1 MAERAALG
9 QTAVMTSGVE
19 HSSTPALEPGPLR
32 RVVAVLC
39 ITEIVS
45 WGILFY
51 AFPVL
56 STTIRD
62 TEGWSLTW
70 LVACFTAAQLVA
82 AAAGLWVG
90 RHIDAYGPRRVMTAG
105 SILGVLAVVAIASAP
120 TLWLFLLAWLIAGV
134 AMSGTLYAPAFAAV
148 TGWAGDQRVRALTAV
163 TLVAGLASTVF
174 APLTAVLV
182 DHLSWRQTYAALTV
196 VLIGTIPLHWWGL
209 RAPWTSLT
217 APAES
222 ESGADHAR
230 RRVVHQPEFVLLVA
244 AMTLGGFCVYAVV
257 VNLVPLLTQ
266 HGLSTTAAAV
276 ALGIGGAGQVA
287 GRLFYGPALTRF
299 SARTRTVATLAAASL
314 TTLALA
320 VVHQPVAVVCALSFG
335 AGIARGIFTLIQATS
350 VSDRWGTQDF
360 GARNG
365 ILSGA
370 VLAAAAFAPWAGTLL
385 ASALGSYAWAFVVL
399 AIGCLMAT
407 ALVRPHARY
416 VGGPGARSGHTGATR
431 QPKTTTTCRCEPTTE
446 CRPDLRK
453 RRYSATSPD
462 RFLGLRRRER
472 RFESYRGAVF
482 GPGLTCGN
490 AFPRG
495 RLPCLVSRLAVV
507 VCSHFR
513 QFDWCWV
520 EPGAGA

>member
-1 MAERAALG
+1 
-9 QTAVMTSGVE
+9 MTSGVE
-19 HSSTPALEPGPLR
+19 HSSTPALQPGPLR

-62 TEGWSLTW
+62 TEGWSLPW

-82 AAAGLWVG
+82 AATGLWVG

-230 RRVVHQPEFVLLVA
+230 RRVIHQPEFVLLVA

-266 HGLSTTAAAV
+266 HGLSTTEAAV

-287 GRLFYGPALTRF
+287 GRLFYGPVLTRF
-299 SARTRTVATLAAASL
+299 SARTRTVATLAVTSL

-320 VVHQPVAVVCALSFG
+320 VVHHPVDIVCALSFA
-335 AGIARGIFTLIQATS
+335 AGIARGIFTLIQATA

-385 ASALGSYAWAFVVL
+385 ASALGNYASAFVVL

-407 ALVRPHARY
+407 SLVRPHAD
-416 VGGPGARSGHTGATR
+416 P
-431 QPKTTTTCRCEPTTE
+431 
-446 CRPDLRK
+446 
-453 RRYSATSPD
+453 
-462 RFLGLRRRER
+462 
-472 RFESYRGAVF
+472 
-482 GPGLTCGN
+482 
-490 AFPRG
+490 
-495 RLPCLVSRLAVV
+495 
-507 VCSHFR
+507 
-513 QFDWCWV
+513 
-520 EPGAGA
+520 

>member
-1 MAERAALG
+1 M
-9 QTAVMTSGVE
+9 
-19 HSSTPALEPGPLR
+19 
-32 RVVAVLC
+32 AVLC
-39 ITEIVS
+39 TTEIVS

-182 DHLSWRQTYAALTV
+182 DHLSWRQTYAVLAV

-209 RAPWTSLT
+209 RAPW
-217 APAES
+217 APLDSHEP
-222 ESGADHAR
+222 SGIGGYGR
-230 RRVVHQPEFVLLVA
+230 VGVVHQPEFVLLVA

-266 HGLSTTAAAV
+266 HGLSTTRPQWPSGLV
-276 ALGIGGAGQVA
+276 ALARSPAGSSMV
-287 GRLFYGPALTRF
+287 RCSPASR
-299 SARTRTVATLAAASL
+299 
-314 TTLALA
+314 
-320 VVHQPVAVVCALSFG
+320 H
-335 AGIARGIFTLIQATS
+335 
-350 VSDRWGTQDF
+350 
-360 GARNG
+360 
-365 ILSGA
+365 
-370 VLAAAAFAPWAGTLL
+370 
-385 ASALGSYAWAFVVL
+385 
-399 AIGCLMAT
+399 
-407 ALVRPHARY
+407 
-416 VGGPGARSGHTGATR
+416 GPGPWPRLR
-431 QPKTTTTCRCEPTTE
+431 QR
-446 CRPDLRK
+446 
-453 RRYSATSPD
+453 A
-462 RFLGLRRRER
+462 
-472 RFESYRGAVF
+472 
-482 GPGLTCGN
+482 
-490 AFPRG
+490 
-495 RLPCLVSRLAVV
+495 
-507 VCSHFR
+507 
-513 QFDWCWV
+513 
-520 EPGAGA
+520 